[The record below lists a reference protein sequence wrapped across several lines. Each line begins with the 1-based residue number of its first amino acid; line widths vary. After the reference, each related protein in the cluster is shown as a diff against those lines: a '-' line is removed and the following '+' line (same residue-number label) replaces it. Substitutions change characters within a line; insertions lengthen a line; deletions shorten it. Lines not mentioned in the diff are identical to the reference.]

1 MTTIMSIL
9 RSFILDETAYSIVF
23 VSDSLSLAAFSS
35 ASKSLEPQ
43 RIIVI

>member
-23 VSDSLSLAAFSS
+23 VSYSLPIAVFSPV
-35 ASKSLEPQ
+35 SKSLEPQ